1 MGTGIENKTDVYDQ
15 TSNRYGISG
24 YLNEKDV
31 VRHIFTGLTDKG
43 FISFAAKKT

>member
-1 MGTGIENKTDVYDQ
+1 MRPSPLGWARASKTRNNKTDVYNQ

-31 VRHIFTGLTDKG
+31 ARHIFTGLT
-43 FISFAAKKT
+43 S

>member
-1 MGTGIENKTDVYDQ
+1 MGTGIENKTDVYNQ

-31 VRHIFTGLTDKG
+31 ARHIFTGLT
-43 FISFAAKKT
+43 S